1 MAAAAVPAVP
11 SRPRSGGERLVG
23 VDGVRALAALMVV
36 VYHSVFFASWF
47 ETWGGSVLWNLNAGV
62 WIFFVT
68 SGFLLY
74 RPFAAAHLGTG
85 HRSRPGSYALRRAA
99 RIYPA
104 YWLALA
110 FFAWVVPRLVIDG
123 STGVWRHVLLL
134 QTYVRTDA
142 PFGPFGDGLPP
153 AWSLVVE
160 VTFYAFLPVYAAA
173 VGFAARRR
181 PPVRAEWVGVA
192 VLAVVGIAATARV
205 ARGDAPAWLTI
216 LPQHLP
222 AFAAGIAL
230 AVVTES
236 PADDRIARRAA
247 AVGYRAGRW
256 WAAALGLFLVIPFG
270 LRIRPF
276 VAPGAPRAFLLDLAL
291 TAFAVSVVTPVAL
304 AGGGRGAIGRGLRS
318 RPAVA
323 LGTISYGV
331 FLWHWFVLLVV
342 QDDWLGRPI
351 GEAAWPVV
359 LVLALPVVI
368 AAATVSWFALER
380 PVLRAVHAVT
390 AER

>member
-1 MAAAAVPAVP
+1 MAAPADPAVP
-11 SRPRSGGERLVG
+11 SRPRSGADRLLG

-47 ETWGGSVLWNLNAGV
+47 ETWGGSILWNLNAGV
-62 WIFFVT
+62 WIFFVL

-74 RPFAAAHLGTG
+74 RPFAAAHLGG
-85 HRSRPGSYALRRAA
+85 GGRARLGAYAVRRAA

-134 QTYVRTDA
+134 QTYLRTDA

-160 VTFYAFLPVYAAA
+160 VTFYAFLPLYAAA
-173 VGFAARRR
+173 VGVAARWRS
-181 PPVRAEWVGVA
+181 PVRVEWVGVA
-192 VLAVVGIAATARV
+192 TLAVVGIAATARV

-230 AVVTES
+230 AVMS
-236 PADDRIARRAA
+236 QLPPGDRIARRATA
-247 AVGYRAGRW
+247 IGARAGLW
-256 WAAALGLFLVIPFG
+256 WSAALGVFLVIPFG

-291 TAFAVSVVTPVAL
+291 TVFAACVVSPVAL

-359 LVLALPVVI
+359 FVLALPLVI

-380 PVLRAVHAVT
+380 PVLRAAHAVT
-390 AER
+390 GVR